1 MNTTFF
7 AAALAV
13 LLATTNVVAAG
24 TWSVEQGAVRVICP
38 MTIGGNFNANTTA
51 LKGALT
57 AGADGSGVFDGSL
70 TVDLRTLDTGID
82 LRNSHLRE
90 NYLEVDKGPAFE
102 SATLSAIDVKGFTE
116 ESTETRTTFAGLLM
130 LHGVSRRITG
140 AAEIRREAEGVR
152 VKASFDVVLADYGI
166 AKPRFLGVGVKDV
179 VHVQIEFGAARR
191 AG

>member
-1 MNTTFF
+1 M
-7 AAALAV
+7 
-13 LLATTNVVAAG
+13 
-24 TWSVEQGAVRVICP
+24 ICP
-38 MTIGGNFNANTTA
+38 MTIGGSFDATTTA

-57 AGADGSGVFDGSL
+57 SGAGGAAGAFDGSL
-70 TVDLRTLDTGID
+70 AVDLRTLDTGID

-90 NYLEVDKGPAFE
+90 KYLEVDKGPAFE

-116 ESTETRTTFAGLLM
+116 ETTDARTTFAGSLT

-140 AAEIRREAEGVR
+140 AAEIRRAGDGVR
-152 VKASFDVVLADYGI
+152 VKASFAVVLADYGI

-179 VHVQIEFGAARR
+179 VHVEIDFGAVRR